1 MMSRETFS
9 TYHPGITFLFFVAAI
24 VFGMCFIHPVFW
36 ISSCILSAAYV
47 VTIKGRKSLKLLL
60 IMLLVFA
67 VVSLINPLF
76 TAEGNHVLAVTPW
89 GRPYTL
95 EALCYGM
102 AAGGMFV
109 TVLLWFSAYN
119 AVMSS
124 DKFLFLFGRMIPSIS
139 LVLTMILRLVPLF
152 QKKAMQ
158 IAGARKCIGMS
169 SAAETRKEKIN
180 AGMAVTSALTSWAL
194 EGGIITA
201 DSMQSRGFGSGR
213 RTSFSIYRMDSRDIF
228 LLLLMIVL
236 AVFILL
242 CAAMGGM
249 KTAYIPDIELTGPE
263 TPYMTAGIIA
273 YVIFMAIP
281 TVLNIVEGIRWH
293 YLRSGI

>member
-1 MMSRETFS
+1 MSRDTFS
-9 TYHPGITFLFFVAAI
+9 TYHPGITFLFFIAAI
-24 VFGMCFIHPVFW
+24 VFGMYFIHPAFW
-36 ISSCILSAAYV
+36 ISSCVLSAAYA
-47 VTIKGRKSLKLLL
+47 VTIKGRSAVRLLFIL
-60 IMLLVFA
+60 LLVFV

-76 TAEGNHVLAVTPW
+76 TAEGRHVLITLPW

-109 TVLLWFSAYN
+109 TVLLWFSSYN

-124 DKFLFLFGRMIPSIS
+124 DKFLYLFGRMIPSIA

-152 QKKAMQ
+152 QAKARQ
-158 IAGARKCIGMS
+158 IAGARKCVGMATG
-169 SAAETRKEKIN
+169 AASKKEKISH
-180 AGMAVTSALTSWAL
+180 GMAVTSALTSWAL

-213 RTSFSIYRMDSRDIF
+213 RTTFSIYRMDSRDLI
-228 LLLLMIVL
+228 LL
-236 AVFILL
+236 AVMILLTGTVLL
-242 CAAMGGM
+242 CAVKGGM
-249 KTAYIPDIELTGPE
+249 KTVYIPDIELTGTD
-263 TPYMTAGIIA
+263 TPYMVAGISA
-273 YVIFMAIP
+273 YIFFMAIP
-281 TVLNIVEGIRWH
+281 TILNIAEAVKWH